1 MTTQPDK
8 EEFRRNLQE
17 MHRLELIQADLFDEI
32 MKMLTEP
39 KHEKVRAACRQIY
52 EDELRHAQELENLQ
66 ALL

>member
-1 MTTQPDK
+1 MTTQPGK
-8 EEFRRNLQE
+8 EEFRRDLQE
-17 MHRLELIQADLFDEI
+17 MHRLELIQADLFAEI

-39 KHEKVRAACRQIY
+39 QHEKIRADCRQIY